1 MRHRWTWLAGAL
13 ALVSAGRLS
22 AQQGVALTP
31 YIGYLS
37 PSGNLVDQNNS
48 TCCLSVKAKSGFVV
62 GAIGE
67 LSMSKHFAISAFA
80 SSTVGLS
87 QSAEFNFNTAS
98 TTGQLKLGL
107 ATTQFGGTF
116 IVRPMGR
123 NPNGS
128 PKVFFLEAGAAYT
141 RLSFSDVQDRTN
153 GNTASPSWSSSGGDA
168 IFGGGLTFRVGPRS
182 TLVIFGRYDM
192 MLSKYSSAGLDDWN
206 SQPPPDVAKKINSI
220 LIGVGLRT
228 GR

>member
-1 MRHRWTWLAGAL
+1 MVGAL
-13 ALVSAGRLS
+13 AVGVSGNLA

-37 PSGNLVDQNNS
+37 PMGNLVDQNNS
-48 TCCLSVKAKSGFVV
+48 SCCLTVKAKPGIQV

-67 LSMSKHFAISAFA
+67 LNMSKHFAISAFA
-80 SSTVGLS
+80 ASTVGLT
-87 QSAEFNFNTAS
+87 QTAEFNFNTAS
-98 TTGQLKLGL
+98 TTGLLKLGL

-116 IVRPMGR
+116 IIRPLGR

-153 GNTASPSWSSSGGDA
+153 GNTASPSWGWSGGMGV
-168 IFGGGLTFRVGPRS
+168 FGGGFTFRVGPRS
-182 TLVIFGRYDM
+182 TLVLFGRYNM
-192 MLSKYSSAGLDDWN
+192 MLSTYSSAGLDDWN
-206 SQPPPDVAKKINSI
+206 SQPPPDTPKKSNM
-220 LIGVGLRT
+220 LFFGAGLRT